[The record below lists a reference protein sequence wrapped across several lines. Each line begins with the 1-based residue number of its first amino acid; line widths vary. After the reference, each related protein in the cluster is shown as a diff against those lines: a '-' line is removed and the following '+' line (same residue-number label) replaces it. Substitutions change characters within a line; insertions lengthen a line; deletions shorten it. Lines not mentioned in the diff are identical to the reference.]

1 MQKARRHPMGAPTAC
16 RRTVSGTLS
25 LRFPRCFSPFPH
37 GTSSLSVSR
46 EYLALAD
53 GAASFGQ
60 GSSGPALLRV
70 RTGFG
75 TVSRMG
81 LSPAV
86 ARLPRRVPLQCLLP
100 YRPPYNPA
108 RASTPAVW
116 AGPLSLAATRGVTV
130 VLLSSAYLDVSV
142 RRVRLHHTVDAAV
155 ACGGFPHSDTR
166 GSWAVRASP
175 RPFAAFRVL
184 LRLREPRH
192 PPCAL
197 WYLSR
202 TAPVRRLPATVVL
215 PMCSS
220 LSRCRTSAL
229 WRTSASLLS
238 LLVSPS
244 ILSKNRGRTGLPLV
258 ESKGVEPLT
267 PSLQSWCSSQLS

>member
-1 MQKARRHPMGAPTAC
+1 MQKARRHPIGAPTAC

-37 GTSSLSVSR
+37 GTCALSVSR

-142 RRVRLHHTVDAAV
+142 RRVRLHHRWMPRSRAA
-155 ACGGFPHSDTR
+155 GFPIRTPADHGPFAPPR
-166 GSWAVRASP
+166 GLSRPSASFFASGSLGIPRAPYGTCRVP
-175 RPFAAFRVL
+175 RPSAASRRRWFFL
-184 LRLREPRH
+184 
-192 PPCAL
+192 CAL
-197 WYLSR
+197 ILLAAAR
-202 TAPVRRLPATVVL
+202 TPRGVRRQAFSLYSSFLPSCQRTGGGLA
-215 PMCSS
+215 S
-220 LSRCRTSAL
+220 LS
-229 WRTSASLLS
+229 WRA
-238 LLVSPS
+238 
-244 ILSKNRGRTGLPLV
+244 R
-258 ESKGVEPLT
+258 ESNP
-267 PSLQSWCSSQLS
+267 